1 MQAYSNNLVDHHI
14 ILDLLPSLAQAYFSH
29 HIPANL
35 SYLQAAI
42 LLSLGLQQNDI
53 SSLESA
59 IQLPP
64 NQALAL
70 FNKVMLLATSHTRIQ
85 LMWDIDVAY
94 TYSCLQGT
102 SAEEFDVH
110 TSYALSHASLA
121 KSACSLCCTA
131 EELSNSLLRTNCRW
145 FVMRK
150 ALAAWPPDHS
160 HSSSWSCTVSYGKAG
175 LHHYELSDCECV

>member
-1 MQAYSNNLVDHHI
+1 MTALWGSVQVFSFFKYLLLSIYWLSQSRRYHWLSDAFLHLMQAYSNNLVDHHI
-14 ILDLLPSLAQAYFSH
+14 ILDLLPSLAQAYFSN

-70 FNKVMLLATSHTRIQ
+70 FNKVTLLATSQ
-85 LMWDIDVAY
+85 AY
-94 TYSCLQGT
+94 TADVGLSCCIQT
-102 SAEEFDVH
+102 HPWEEVQ
-110 TSYALSHASLA
+110 LRNPE
-121 KSACSLCCTA
+121 CTH
-131 EELSNSLLRTNCRW
+131 
-145 FVMRK
+145 V
-150 ALAAWPPDHS
+150 
-160 HSSSWSCTVSYGKAG
+160 
-175 LHHYELSDCECV
+175 

>member
-14 ILDLLPSLAQAYFSH
+14 ILDLLPSLAQAYFSN

-64 NQALAL
+64 KQALAL
-70 FNKVMLLATSHTRIQ
+70 FNKVTLLATSQ
-85 LMWDIDVAY
+85 AY
-94 TYSCLQGT
+94 TADVGLSCCIQT
-102 SAEEFDVH
+102 HPWEEVQ
-110 TSYALSHASLA
+110 LRNPE
-121 KSACSLCCTA
+121 CTH
-131 EELSNSLLRTNCRW
+131 
-145 FVMRK
+145 V
-150 ALAAWPPDHS
+150 
-160 HSSSWSCTVSYGKAG
+160 
-175 LHHYELSDCECV
+175 

>member
-1 MQAYSNNLVDHHI
+1 MFQDLEELRLMQACSNTLEADHIILNLLPSLAQAYFDNHTPNTFLHVMQAYSNNLVDHHI
-14 ILDLLPSLAQAYFSH
+14 ILDLLPSLAQAYFSN

-70 FNKVMLLATSHTRIQ
+70 FNKVMLLATSHT
-85 LMWDIDVAY
+85 
-94 TYSCLQGT
+94 
-102 SAEEFDVH
+102 
-110 TSYALSHASLA
+110 
-121 KSACSLCCTA
+121 
-131 EELSNSLLRTNCRW
+131 
-145 FVMRK
+145 
-150 ALAAWPPDHS
+150 
-160 HSSSWSCTVSYGKAG
+160 
-175 LHHYELSDCECV
+175 

>member
-102 SAEEFDVH
+102 SAEEFYVH

-131 EELSNSLLRTNCRW
+131 EELSKSLLRTNCRW

-150 ALAAWPPDHS
+150 A
-160 HSSSWSCTVSYGKAG
+160 
-175 LHHYELSDCECV
+175 

>member
-14 ILDLLPSLAQAYFSH
+14 ILDLLPSLAQAYFSN

-70 FNKVMLLATSHTRIQ
+70 FNKVTLLAIFTHMSTA
-85 LMWDIDVAY
+85 DVGHRY
-94 TYSCLQGT
+94 CI
-102 SAEEFDVH
+102 H
-110 TSYALSHASLA
+110 TS
-121 KSACSLCCTA
+121 
-131 EELSNSLLRTNCRW
+131 
-145 FVMRK
+145 
-150 ALAAWPPDHS
+150 PPS
-160 HSSSWSCTVSYGKAG
+160 RNFS
-175 LHHYELSDCECV
+175 

>member
-1 MQAYSNNLVDHHI
+1 MLLVTCCQQESLRLLTALWVHFSIPVHQVPLALRLSTFLHLLQAYSNNLVDHHI

-64 NQALAL
+64 TQALAL
-70 FNKVMLLATSHTRIQ
+70 FNKVMLLATSHTCVQ
-85 LMWDIDVAY
+85 LMLNV
-94 TYSCLQGT
+94 
-102 SAEEFDVH
+102 
-110 TSYALSHASLA
+110 
-121 KSACSLCCTA
+121 
-131 EELSNSLLRTNCRW
+131 
-145 FVMRK
+145 
-150 ALAAWPPDHS
+150 
-160 HSSSWSCTVSYGKAG
+160 
-175 LHHYELSDCECV
+175 